1 MNSLLLRTISI
12 LLLLAAGACSAPPVA
27 SPASPEDVQSF
38 MAERDLC
45 DHFRGEI
52 PDPEDSQ
59 RMDEVISAIDRHC
72 TGTDARLDAL
82 RAKYADRAEIL
93 SRLAPYESGVEA
105 R

>member
-1 MNSLLLRTISI
+1 MNSLLLHAISI
-12 LLLLAAGACSAPPVA
+12 LCLLVTGACSAPPVA
-27 SPASPEDVQSF
+27 SPTLPEDVRSF
-38 MAERDLC
+38 VAERDLC
-45 DHFRGEI
+45 DHFRGEV
-52 PDPEDSQ
+52 PDPEDRQ

-93 SRLAPYESGVEA
+93 SRLAPYESGIEA